1 MTGTIDSA
9 DRSPSHLDI
18 SEGGVSSGP
27 TVTVALGKCLRGLQ
41 QSLDHELDA
50 LSRAVTRNTVHRSRT
65 AARRLRAVLR
75 AYKRELNPVALRR
88 YTTALRELAHDLDE
102 MRDADVTQQAFSNLS
117 QKQYSSIKK
126 EFDRLKAH
134 VEQNRHRVV
143 RNLQSAIGVDAWAA
157 RILEL
162 RYVASDPSLIVKS
175 ESSMATAMHLVV
187 KHRRRRLKA
196 ALCYRGHAAGTL
208 HKLRLKIKTMRYLIE
223 QCVTT
228 GDHELRTELKQLRA
242 LQECLGDL
250 HDAWCLRRL
259 LKHQWRYRRTAAEL
273 SVNLKERQK
282 ELFHRFRKHR
292 KCLRRIW
299 DAA

>member
-1 MTGTIDSA
+1 
-9 DRSPSHLDI
+9 LDI
-18 SEGGVSSGP
+18 SDGGASSGP

-50 LSRAVTRNTVHRSRT
+50 LSRAVTPNAVHRSRT

-75 AYKRELNPVALRR
+75 AFKRELNPVALRR

-102 MRDADVTQQAFSNLS
+102 MRDADVTQQAFSSLS
-117 QKQYSSIKK
+117 QKQYSPTKK
-126 EFDRLKAH
+126 DFDRLKAH
-134 VEQNRHRVV
+134 VEQNRHRLV
-143 RNLQSAIGVDAWAA
+143 RNLQAAMAVDAWAA

-175 ESSMATAMHLVV
+175 ESSMTTAMHRVV
-187 KHRRRRLKA
+187 KHRRQRLRA
-196 ALCYRGHAAGTL
+196 ALCHRGHAARTL

-228 GDHELRTELKQLRA
+228 GRHDLRAELMQLRS
-242 LQECLGDL
+242 LQECLGEL

-259 LKHQWRYRRTAAEL
+259 LKDQWRYRRTAAEL
-273 SVNLKERQK
+273 SVSLKARQK
-282 ELFHRFRKHR
+282 ELIHRFRKHR
-292 KCLRRIW
+292 KRLRRIW
-299 DAA
+299 DAAL